1 MLKWKIVLAGAKDV
15 GKSSLI
21 ARFCDNIFNEEMM
34 DTIGVAFKR
43 KKISPEGT
51 ISIDL
56 NIWDFG
62 GEERY
67 RSLFP
72 SYVNGAAGALILYD
86 ITDEKSFE
94 DVQNWVT
101 IIDENQEGVVKMII
115 GTKAD
120 LEDQREISIELA
132 KEKSETFDLTGDPIE
147 TSAKTGKNVEEAFLR
162 LAEEITKRKLQLCGA
177 CGEIYDKKLKFCRHC
192 GEKSEME
199 VVL

>member
-43 KKISPEGT
+43 KKISPEGK

-177 CGEIYDKKLKFCRHC
+177 CGEVYDKKLKFCRHC

>member
-21 ARFCDNIFNEEMM
+21 ARFCDNIFNDEMM

-43 KKISPEGT
+43 KKISPEGK

-94 DVQNWVT
+94 DVQNWVK

-177 CGEIYDKKLKFCRHC
+177 CGEVYDKKLKFCRHC